1 MEKILL
7 KIFQLA
13 DLLNEKQDKVDAE
26 IHYSADSRKKLEI
39 AIKSKKDFSYIE
51 NCEIQLVNNSLVK
64 LDSISKVFEIYLGGA
79 INE

>member
-13 DLLNEKQDKVDAE
+13 DLLNEKQDKVYAE

-39 AIKSKKDFSYIE
+39 AIKSKQDFSYIE